1 MRALELLVADGLRWK
16 AQRAL
21 ADIKQGRGGD
31 DDIGA
36 GLVLRKGGERED
48 ERCPR
53 NADAREQPHRD
64 RALRLRA
71 PVHHRAVQRSGTG
84 AMSVKV
90 ATSPNTVAASGDASA
105 ASSAAPSLNSS
116 TATAA

>member
-1 MRALELLVADGLRWK
+1 MEWTREEHESVKREVDRGGHLDNDE

-48 ERCPR
+48 ERCPG

-90 ATSPNTVAASGDASA
+90 AT
-105 ASSAAPSLNSS
+105 
-116 TATAA
+116 